1 MSPVNSS
8 GPSQSSQPG
17 NQQSSFQKGT
27 LLRVL
32 GVGFGLAV
40 TIGGTIGMGI
50 LRTPGE
56 IATQLPTPTLYL
68 GVWILGG
75 VYALLGTVSVAELGA
90 MIPRSGG
97 WYVFVHRAMGN
108 YPGFVVGWSDW
119 LSTCGTLAVIAI
131 VVGEYTAVLIPGL
144 AGRDK
149 SIALVVVLFFAA
161 LQWRGIRWGSFTQ
174 NVTSLLKTLIF
185 VVIAIA
191 AFAFAGKSNAG
202 TPLPAPHGFALFGA
216 LIIALQGVL
225 YTYDGWYGV
234 IYFGEEVR
242 NPKRDVVRSMFG
254 GVLMVIAIYLVVN
267 LAYVY
272 VLPMSRLAGENF
284 AAGAVAKEI
293 FGAYGDKTIRVL
305 AILSLLSTI
314 NAYTLTSPRILYAMS
329 CDELFARR
337 ATRVNR
343 GGTPTVALL
352 ISSVVAL
359 LFIFFRSF
367 EQVLAAL
374 AFFFVA
380 NYAMAYI
387 SLIVLRRREP
397 DLPRPYRAW
406 GYPWTTGI
414 VLLGSIAFLVGA
426 VISDRVN
433 HKRDSLFALAIL
445 AVSVPIY
452 LVVHLVSSRQRERK
466 GPA

>member
-1 MSPVNSS
+1 VSPVNPTDLPQPLQSDNH
-8 GPSQSSQPG
+8 QSSSDSG
-17 NQQSSFQKGT
+17 K
-27 LLRVL
+27 LLRIL

-56 IATQLPTPTLYL
+56 IAAQLPTAKLFI

-75 VYALLGTVSVAELGA
+75 LYALLGAITVAELGT

-97 WYVFVHRAMGN
+97 WYVFVHRALGN

-119 LSTCGTLAVIAI
+119 LSTCGTLAVIAM
-131 VVGEYTAVLIPGL
+131 VVGEYTAVLIPPL
-144 AGRDK
+144 AGHDK
-149 SIALVVVLFFAA
+149 SIALAATLGFAG

-174 NVTSLLKTLIF
+174 NATSLLKTLIF
-185 VVIAIA
+185 AVIAIA
-191 AFAFAGKSNAG
+191 AFTYGGNTSTGKS
-202 TPLPAPHGFALFGA
+202 LPVAHGFALFGA

-242 NPKRDVVRSMFG
+242 NPKRDVVRSMIG
-254 GVLMVIAIYLVVN
+254 GVLLIIAIYLIVN

-272 VLPMSRLAGENF
+272 VLPMSQLAGENF
-284 AAGAVAKEI
+284 AAGAVANKI
-293 FGAYGDKTIRVL
+293 FGAYGDRTIRLL

-314 NAYTLTSPRILYAMS
+314 NAYTLTAPRILYAMS
-329 CDELFARR
+329 CDELFSHH

-343 GGTPTVALL
+343 GGTPTVTLL
-352 ISSVVAL
+352 ISTLVAV
-359 LFIFFRSF
+359 LFIFRSF

-387 SLIVLRRREP
+387 SLIVLRVREP

-406 GYPWTTGI
+406 GYPWITGI
-414 VLLGSIAFLVGA
+414 VLLGSIAFLAGA
-426 VISDRVN
+426 VISDRR
-433 HKRDSLFALAIL
+433 HSLFALAIL

-452 LVVHLVSSRQRERK
+452 LVVRLLSSRRRQT
-466 GPA
+466 

>member
-1 MSPVNSS
+1 MSPDN
-8 GPSQSSQPG
+8 PTALPQPLQSD
-17 NQQSSFQKGT
+17 NHQSLSNNGA
-27 LLRVL
+27 LLRIL

-56 IATQLPTPTLYL
+56 IAAQLPTAKLFI

-75 VYALLGTVSVAELGA
+75 VYALLGALTVAELGT

-119 LSTCGTLAVIAI
+119 LSTCGTLAVISM
-131 VVGEYTAVLIPGL
+131 VVGEYTAVLIPSL
-144 AGRDK
+144 AGHDK
-149 SIALVVVLFFAA
+149 SIALAATLGFAA

-174 NVTSLLKTLIF
+174 NATSLLKTLIF
-185 VVIAIA
+185 AVIAIA
-191 AFAFAGKSNAG
+191 AFTYGGNTTMGNS
-202 TPLPAPHGFALFGA
+202 LPVAHGFALFGA

-242 NPKRDVVRSMFG
+242 NPKRDVVRSMIG
-254 GVLMVIAIYLVVN
+254 GVLLIIAIYLIVN

-272 VLPMSRLAGENF
+272 VLPMSQLAGENF
-284 AAGAVAKEI
+284 AAGAVANKI
-293 FGAYGDKTIRVL
+293 FGAYGDKTIRLL

-314 NAYTLTSPRILYAMS
+314 NAYTLTAPRILYAMS
-329 CDELFARR
+329 SDELFTHH

-343 GGTPTVALL
+343 GGTPTVTLL
-352 ISSVVAL
+352 ISTLVAV
-359 LFIFFRSF
+359 LFIFRSF

-380 NYAMAYI
+380 NYTMAYI
-387 SLIVLRRREP
+387 SVFVLRVREP

-406 GYPWTTGI
+406 GYPWITGL

-426 VISDRVN
+426 VISDQR
-433 HKRDSLFALAIL
+433 HSLFALAIL

-452 LVVHLVSSRQRERK
+452 LLVRLLSSRRRQ
-466 GPA
+466 A

>member
-1 MSPVNSS
+1 
-8 GPSQSSQPG
+8 
-17 NQQSSFQKGT
+17 
-27 LLRVL
+27 
-32 GVGFGLAV
+32 
-40 TIGGTIGMGI
+40 MGI

-56 IATQLPTPTLYL
+56 IAAQLPTPTLYL

-75 VYALLGTVSVAELGA
+75 LYALLGTLSVAELGS

-119 LSTCGTLAVIAI
+119 LSTCGTLAVIAM
-131 VVGEYTAVLIPGL
+131 VVGEYTAVLVPRL
-144 AGRDK
+144 AGREK

-161 LQWRGIRWGSFTQ
+161 LQWRGIRWGSVTQ
-174 NVTSLLKTLIF
+174 NLTSLLKTLIF
-185 VVIAIA
+185 AVIAIA
-191 AFAFAGKSNAG
+191 AFLFAGNSNTG
-202 TPLPAPHGFALFGA
+202 TPLPRPHGFALFGA

-242 NPKRDVVRSMFG
+242 NPKRDVARSMFG
-254 GVLMVIAIYLVVN
+254 GVLLVIAIYLIVN

-272 VLPMSRLAGENF
+272 VLPMSQLAGEKF
-284 AAGAVAKEI
+284 AAGAVAREI
-293 FGAYGDKTIRVL
+293 FGASGDKTIRVL

-329 CDELFARR
+329 CDELFSHH
-337 ATRVNR
+337 ATRVNK
-343 GGTPTVALL
+343 GGTPTVTLL
-352 ISSVVAL
+352 ISTVVAV
-359 LFIFFRSF
+359 LFIFRSF

-387 SLIVLRRREP
+387 SVFVLRLREP
-397 DLPRPYRAW
+397 ELPRPYRAW

-426 VISDRVN
+426 VISD
-433 HKRDSLFALAIL
+433 KRHSLFALVIL
-445 AVSVPIY
+445 AASVPIF
-452 LVVHLVSSRQRERK
+452 VVVRLLSSRHRQRR
-466 GPA
+466 

>member
-1 MSPVNSS
+1 MKDIASS
-8 GPSQSSQPG
+8 HDHHSQ
-17 NQQSSFQKGT
+17 GT

-32 GVGFGLAV
+32 GIGFGLAV

-56 IATQLPTPTLYL
+56 VAKQLPTPTLFI
-68 GVWILGG
+68 GIWIVGG
-75 VYALLGTVSVAELGA
+75 VYALLGAISVAELGA

-119 LSTCGTLAVIAI
+119 LSTCGTLAVIAM
-131 VVGEYTAVLIPGL
+131 VVGEYTVVLIPQL
-144 AGRDK
+144 AGHEK
-149 SIALVVVLFFAA
+149 SVALGVTLVFAA

-174 NVTSLLKTLIF
+174 NITSLLKTLVF
-185 VVIAIA
+185 AVIAIA
-191 AFAFAGKSNAG
+191 AFTYGGNSSTG
-202 TPLPAPHGFALFGA
+202 TSLAVPRGFAVFGA

-242 NPKRDVVRSMFG
+242 NPSRDVVRSMIG
-254 GVLMVIAIYLVVN
+254 GVLLIIAIYLIVN

-272 VLPMSRLAGENF
+272 VLPMSQLAGEKF
-284 AAGAVAKEI
+284 AAGAVANKI

-314 NAYTLTSPRILYAMS
+314 NAYTLTAPRILYAMS

-343 GGTPTVALL
+343 GGTPTVTLL
-352 ISSVVAL
+352 ISTVVAI
-359 LFIFFRSF
+359 LFVCFKSF
-367 EQVLAAL
+367 GQVLAAL

-387 SLIVLRRREP
+387 SLIVLRVQEP
-397 DLPRPYRAW
+397 NLPRPYRAW

-414 VLLGSIAFLVGA
+414 VLMGSIAFLAGA
-426 VISDRVN
+426 VISDRMSD
-433 HKRDSLFALAIL
+433 KQDSLFALVIL
-445 AVSVPIY
+445 AASLPIY
-452 LVVHLVSSRQRERK
+452 LIVRLL
-466 GPA
+466 

>member
-1 MSPVNSS
+1 VSPVN
-8 GPSQSSQPG
+8 PTDLNQSFQSDK
-17 NQQSSFQKGT
+17 QQSSSPNGT
-27 LLRVL
+27 LLRIL

-56 IATQLPTPTLYL
+56 VATQLPTPALYI

-75 VYALLGTVSVAELGA
+75 VYALLGTSSVAELGA

-108 YPGFVVGWSDW
+108 YPGFIVGWSDW
-119 LSTCGTLAVIAI
+119 LSTCGTLAVIAM
-131 VVGEYTAVLIPGL
+131 VVGEYTAVLIPRL

-149 SIALVVVLFFAA
+149 TIALIVVLSFAA

-174 NVTSLLKTLIF
+174 NLTSLLKTLIF

-191 AFAFAGKSNAG
+191 AFVLAGKSDTG
-202 TPLPAPHGFALFGA
+202 TALVAPHGFALFGA

-254 GVLMVIAIYLVVN
+254 GVLLVIGIYLIVN

-272 VLPMSRLAGENF
+272 ALPMSRLAGEDF
-284 AAGAVAKEI
+284 AAGAIAKEI
-293 FGAYGDKTIRVL
+293 FGGYGDKTIRVL

-337 ATRVNR
+337 AARVNK

-352 ISSVVAL
+352 ISTVVAV
-359 LFIFFRSF
+359 LFIFRSF

-387 SLIVLRRREP
+387 SVFVLRWREP

-414 VLLGSIAFLVGA
+414 VLLGSIAFLAGA
-426 VISDRVN
+426 VINDWLN
-433 HKRDSLFALAIL
+433 HKRDSLFALVIL
-445 AVSVPIY
+445 AASVPIY
-452 LVVHLVSSRQRERK
+452 LIVHLVSSRQRQRR
-466 GPA
+466 

>member
-1 MSPVNSS
+1 VSS
-8 GPSQSSQPG
+8 RNDKDSSQAPPLQKHSSSKPTG
-17 NQQSSFQKGT
+17 N
-27 LLRVL
+27 LLKVL

-56 IATQLPTPTLYL
+56 IAKQLPTPTLFI

-75 VYALLGTVSVAELGA
+75 LYALLGALTVAELGA

-97 WYVFVHRAMGN
+97 WYVFVHRALGN

-119 LSTCGTLAVIAI
+119 LSTCGTLAVIAM
-131 VVGEYTAVLIPGL
+131 VVGEYTSVLFPRL

-149 SIALVVVLFFAA
+149 SIALAVTLAFAA

-185 VVIAIA
+185 AVIAIA
-191 AFAFAGKSNAG
+191 AFTFGGNTSTG
-202 TPLPAPHGFALFGA
+202 TALPAPRGFALFGA

-242 NPKRDVVRSMFG
+242 DPKRDVVRSMLG
-254 GVLMVIAIYLVVN
+254 GVLLIIAIYLVVN

-272 VLPMSRLAGENF
+272 VLPMSQLAGENF
-284 AAGAVAKEI
+284 AAGAVANKI

-314 NAYTLTSPRILYAMS
+314 NAYTLTAPRILYAMS

-337 ATRVNR
+337 ATRVNK
-343 GGTPTVALL
+343 GGTPTVTLL
-352 ISSVVAL
+352 ISTVAAV
-359 LFIFFRSF
+359 LFISFRSF

-380 NYAMAYI
+380 NYTMAYL

-426 VISDRVN
+426 VLSD
-433 HKRDSLFALAIL
+433 KRDSLFALAIL
-445 AVSVPIY
+445 AVSIPIY
-452 LVVHLVSSRQRERK
+452 LVVRFMSSK
-466 GPA
+466 FDH

>member
-1 MSPVNSS
+1 MTDIAESTHTLHSR
-8 GPSQSSQPG
+8 
-17 NQQSSFQKGT
+17 GT

-56 IATQLPTPTLYL
+56 VAAQLPTPELFI

-75 VYALLGTVSVAELGA
+75 VYALLGAISVAELGA

-119 LSTCGTLAVIAI
+119 LSTCGTLAVIAM
-131 VVGEYTAVLIPGL
+131 VVGEYTAVLIPRF

-149 SIALVVVLFFAA
+149 SIALIVVLAFAA

-174 NVTSLLKTLIF
+174 NLTSLLKTLVF
-185 VVIAIA
+185 AAIAIA
-191 AFAFAGKSNAG
+191 ALAIAGKPSPEA
-202 TPLPAPHGFALFGA
+202 PLSAPHAYALFGA

-242 NPKRDVVRSMFG
+242 NPNRDVVRSMFG
-254 GVLMVIAIYLVVN
+254 GVLLVIAIYVVVN
-267 LAYVY
+267 LAYIH
-272 VLPMSRLAGENF
+272 VLPMSKLAGEPL
-284 AAGAVAKEI
+284 AAGAVARAI
-293 FGAYGDKTIRVL
+293 FGTYGDTTIRIL
-305 AILSLLSTI
+305 AILSLLSTV
-314 NAYTLTSPRILYAMS
+314 NAYTLTAPRILYAMS
-329 CDELFARR
+329 CDELFHHK

-343 GGTPTVALL
+343 GGTPTVTLL
-352 ISSVVAL
+352 ISTVVAI
-359 LFIFFRSF
+359 LFVCFKSF
-367 EQVLAAL
+367 GQVLAAL

-387 SLIVLRRREP
+387 SLIVLRLREP

-414 VLLGSIAFLVGA
+414 VLLGSIAFLAGA

-433 HKRDSLFALAIL
+433 HRQDSLFVLVIL
-445 AVSVPIY
+445 AESFPIY
-452 LVVHLVSSRQRERK
+452 LIASI
-466 GPA
+466 

>member
-1 MSPVNSS
+1 MKTKDLRPSLQPSDQNSFSRGELTS
-8 GPSQSSQPG
+8 GS
-17 NQQSSFQKGT
+17 

-50 LRTPGE
+50 LRTPGDV
-56 IATQLPTPTLYL
+56 AKQLPTPTLFI
-68 GVWILGG
+68 GVWLLGG
-75 VYALLGTVSVAELGA
+75 VYALLGTISVAELGA

-97 WYVFVHRAMGN
+97 WYVFVHRALGN

-131 VVGEYTAVLIPGL
+131 VVGEYAAVLIPSL

-149 SIALVVVLFFAA
+149 SIALVVVLSFAA

-174 NVTSLLKTLIF
+174 NLTSLLKTIIF
-185 VVIAIA
+185 AAIAIA
-191 AFAFAGKSNAG
+191 AFTFAGTSGAG
-202 TPLPAPHGFALFGA
+202 TPLHTSHGFALFTA

-242 NPKRDVVRSMFG
+242 NPARDVVRSMFG

-272 VLPMSRLAGENF
+272 VLPMSQLAGENF
-284 AAGAVAKEI
+284 AAGAIAQKI

-314 NAYTLTSPRILYAMS
+314 NAYTLTAPRILYAMS

-337 ATRVNR
+337 ANRVNR
-343 GGTPTVALL
+343 GGTPTVTLL
-352 ISSVVAL
+352 ISTTVAV
-359 LFIFFRSF
+359 LFIVSAKFSAI
-367 EQVLAAL
+367 LAAL

-397 DLPRPYRAW
+397 DLPRPYRVW
-406 GYPWTTGI
+406 GYPWTTLI
-414 VLLGSIAFLVGA
+414 VLLGAITFLVGA
-426 VISDRVN
+426 VISDKK
-433 HKRDSLFALAIL
+433 HSLWALLIL
-445 AVSVPIY
+445 AASYPLY
-452 LVVHLVSSRQRERK
+452 LIVKVLAPRSGR
-466 GPA
+466 

>member
-1 MSPVNSS
+1 M
-8 GPSQSSQPG
+8 
-17 NQQSSFQKGT
+17 
-27 LLRVL
+27 RIL
-32 GVGFGLAV
+32 GLGFGLAV

-56 IATQLPTPTLYL
+56 IAAKLPTPTLFI

-75 VYALLGTVSVAELGA
+75 LYALLGALTVAELGA

-97 WYVFVHRAMGN
+97 WYVFVHRAMGT

-119 LSTCGTLAVIAI
+119 LSTCGTLAVIAM
-131 VVGEYTAVLIPGL
+131 VVGEYTAVLIPSL
-144 AGRDK
+144 AGHDK
-149 SIALVVVLFFAA
+149 AIALTATLGFAA

-185 VVIAIA
+185 AVIAIA
-191 AFAFAGKSNAG
+191 AFTYGGNTSTGKS
-202 TPLPAPHGFALFGA
+202 LPVAHGFALFGA
-216 LIIALQGVL
+216 LIVALQGVL

-242 NPKRDVVRSMFG
+242 NPKRDVARSMIG
-254 GVLMVIAIYLVVN
+254 GVLLIIAIYLIVN

-272 VLPMSRLAGENF
+272 VLPMSQLAGENF
-284 AAGAVAKEI
+284 AAGAVANKI
-293 FGAYGDKTIRVL
+293 FGAYGDKTIRLL

-314 NAYTLTSPRILYAMS
+314 NAYTLTAPRILYAMS
-329 CDELFARR
+329 CDELFTHH

-343 GGTPTVALL
+343 GGTPTLTLL
-352 ISSVVAL
+352 ISTLVAV
-359 LFIFFRSF
+359 LFIFRSF

-387 SLIVLRRREP
+387 SVFVLRVREP

-406 GYPWTTGI
+406 GYPWITGI
-414 VLLGSIAFLVGA
+414 VLLGSIAFLMGA
-426 VISDRVN
+426 VISDQQ
-433 HKRDSLFALAIL
+433 HSLFALAIL

-452 LVVHLVSSRQRERK
+452 LVVRLLSSRRLQPR
-466 GPA
+466 

>member
-1 MSPVNSS
+1 VSPDN
-8 GPSQSSQPG
+8 PRDLDQSQSD
-17 NQQSSFQKGT
+17 NHQSSSRNGA

-56 IATQLPTPTLYL
+56 VAAQLPTAKLFI

-75 VYALLGTVSVAELGA
+75 VYALLGAITVAELGT

-119 LSTCGTLAVIAI
+119 LSTCGTLAVIAM
-131 VVGEYTAVLIPGL
+131 VVGEYTAVLIPRL
-144 AGRDK
+144 AGQDK
-149 SIALVVVLFFAA
+149 SIALAVALAFAA

-185 VVIAIA
+185 AVIAIA
-191 AFAFAGKSNAG
+191 AFTYGGNTSTG
-202 TPLPAPHGFALFGA
+202 TSLTVPHGFAIFGG

-242 NPKRDVVRSMFG
+242 NPKRDVVRSMIG
-254 GVLMVIAIYLVVN
+254 GVLLIIAIYLIVN
-267 LAYVY
+267 FAYVY
-272 VLPMSRLAGENF
+272 VLPMSQLAGEKF
-284 AAGAVAKEI
+284 AAGAVANKI
-293 FGAYGDKTIRVL
+293 FGVYGDKTIRVL

-314 NAYTLTSPRILYAMS
+314 NAYTLTAPRILYAMS
-329 CDELFARR
+329 CDELFSHH
-337 ATRVNR
+337 ATRVNK
-343 GGTPTVALL
+343 GGTPTVTLL
-352 ISSVVAL
+352 ISTLVAV
-359 LFIFFRSF
+359 LFIFRSF

-380 NYAMAYI
+380 NYTMAYL
-387 SLIVLRRREP
+387 SLIVLRVREP

-406 GYPWTTGI
+406 GYPWITGI
-414 VLLGSIAFLVGA
+414 VLLGSISFLIGA
-426 VISDRVN
+426 VISDQ
-433 HKRDSLFALAIL
+433 RDSLFALAIL

-452 LVVHLVSSRQRERK
+452 LVVRLMSSRHRQPR
-466 GPA
+466 

>member
-1 MSPVNSS
+1 VSPDN
-8 GPSQSSQPG
+8 PRDLNQSSQSD
-17 NQQSSFQKGT
+17 NHQSSSHNGT

-56 IATQLPTPTLYL
+56 VAAQLPTAKLFI

-75 VYALLGTVSVAELGA
+75 VYALLGAITVAELGT

-119 LSTCGTLAVIAI
+119 LSTCGTLAVIAM
-131 VVGEYTAVLIPGL
+131 VVGEYTAVLIPRL
-144 AGRDK
+144 AGHEK
-149 SIALVVVLFFAA
+149 SVALGVTLVFAA

-174 NVTSLLKTLIF
+174 NITSLLKTLVF
-185 VVIAIA
+185 AVIAIA
-191 AFAFAGKSNAG
+191 AFTYGGNSSTG
-202 TPLPAPHGFALFGA
+202 TSLAVPRGFAMFGA

-242 NPKRDVVRSMFG
+242 NPKRDVVRSMIG
-254 GVLMVIAIYLVVN
+254 GVLLIIAIYLIVN

-272 VLPMSRLAGENF
+272 VLPMSQLAGEKF
-284 AAGAVAKEI
+284 AAGAVANKI
-293 FGAYGDKTIRVL
+293 FGVYGDKTIRVL

-314 NAYTLTSPRILYAMS
+314 NAYTLTAPRILYAMS
-329 CDELFARR
+329 CDELFSHH
-337 ATRVNR
+337 ATRVNK
-343 GGTPTVALL
+343 GGTPTITLL
-352 ISSVVAL
+352 ISTLVAV
-359 LFIFFRSF
+359 LFIFRSF
-367 EQVLAAL
+367 EQVMAAL

-380 NYAMAYI
+380 NYTMAYL
-387 SLIVLRRREP
+387 SLIVLRVREP

-406 GYPWTTGI
+406 GYPWITGI
-414 VLLGSIAFLVGA
+414 VLLGAIAFLAGA
-426 VISDRVN
+426 VISDQR
-433 HKRDSLFALAIL
+433 HSLFALAIL

-452 LVVHLVSSRQRERK
+452 LVVRLMSSGLR
-466 GPA
+466 

>member
-1 MSPVNSS
+1 MKDIAESTHAIHSR
-8 GPSQSSQPG
+8 GA
-17 NQQSSFQKGT
+17 

-56 IATQLPTPTLYL
+56 VAAQLPTPELFI

-75 VYALLGTVSVAELGA
+75 VYALLGAISVAELGA

-119 LSTCGTLAVIAI
+119 LSTCGTLAVIAM
-131 VVGEYTAVLIPGL
+131 VVGEYTAVLIPRL
-144 AGRDK
+144 AGLDK
-149 SIALVVVLFFAA
+149 SIALVVILAFAA

-174 NVTSLLKTLIF
+174 NLTSLLKT
-185 VVIAIA
+185 VVFAAIAIA
-191 AFAFAGKSNAG
+191 AFTLAGKSSPG
-202 TPLPAPHGFALFGA
+202 TRLVAPHGFALFGA

-242 NPKRDVVRSMFG
+242 NPNRDVVRSMFG
-254 GVLMVIAIYLVVN
+254 GVLLVIAIYVVVN
-267 LAYVY
+267 LAYVH
-272 VLPMSRLAGENF
+272 VLPMSKLAGEPL
-284 AAGAVAKEI
+284 AAGAVARAI
-293 FGAYGDKTIRVL
+293 FGAHGDTTIRVL

-314 NAYTLTSPRILYAMS
+314 NAYTLTAPRILYAMS
-329 CDELFARR
+329 CDELFHHR
-337 ATRVNR
+337 ASRVNK
-343 GGTPTVALL
+343 GGTPT
-352 ISSVVAL
+352 ITL
-359 LFIFFRSF
+359 LFSTLAATLFIVSGTFNT
-367 EQVLAAL
+367 VLAAL

-380 NYAMAYI
+380 NYSMGYV
-387 SLIVLRRREP
+387 SVIVLRRREP

-406 GYPWTTGI
+406 GYPWTTLT
-414 VLLGSIAFLVGA
+414 VLLGSIAFLIGA
-426 VISDRVN
+426 VITDKKNS
-433 HKRDSLFALAIL
+433 FWALGIL
-445 AVSVPIY
+445 AVSSRATKNR
-452 LVVHLVSSRQRERK
+452 LSLHHEVVTQLARIR
-466 GPA
+466 

>member
-1 MSPVNSS
+1 MKDPAEFNRVVTEN
-8 GPSQSSQPG
+8 QPH
-17 NQQSSFQKGT
+17 GT

-56 IATQLPTPTLYL
+56 VAAQLPTAKLFI

-75 VYALLGTVSVAELGA
+75 IYALLGTISVAELGA

-119 LSTCGTLAVIAI
+119 LSTCGTLAVIAM
-131 VVGEYTAVLIPGL
+131 VVGEYTAVLVPRL

-149 SIALVVVLFFAA
+149 SIALVVVLLFAA

-174 NVTSLLKTLIF
+174 NLTSLLKTIIF
-185 VVIAIA
+185 SVIAIA
-191 AFAFAGKSNAG
+191 AFTFGGNFNTG
-202 TPLPAPHGFALFGA
+202 TPLQAPHSFALFTA
-216 LIIALQGVL
+216 LVIALQGVL

-254 GVLMVIAIYLVVN
+254 GVLLVIAIYIVVN

-272 VLPMSRLAGENF
+272 VLPMSQLAGENF
-284 AAGAVAKEI
+284 AAGAVANKI
-293 FGAYGDKTIRVL
+293 FGVYGDKTIRVL

-314 NAYTLTSPRILYAMS
+314 NAYTLTAPRILYAMS
-329 CDELFARR
+329 CDELFHHK

-343 GGTPTVALL
+343 GGTPTITLL
-352 ISSVVAL
+352 LSTIAAV
-359 LFIFFRSF
+359 LFIVSGTFNA
-367 EQVLAAL
+367 VLAAL

-380 NYAMAYI
+380 NYAMGYI
-387 SLIVLRRREP
+387 SVIVLRRREP

-406 GYPWTTGI
+406 GYPWTTLI
-414 VLLGSIAFLVGA
+414 VLLGSITFLIGA
-426 VISDRVN
+426 VIGDKKHSAW
-433 HKRDSLFALAIL
+433 ALLIL
-445 AVSVPIY
+445 AASYPLY
-452 LVVHLVSSRQRERK
+452 LIAKLLAPRSGR
-466 GPA
+466 